1 MLYRPEHTIKIKS
14 HEPEYI
20 SEVLNMFFGLLK
32 MMLYLILLPI
42 RLLMT
47 LTRFAA
53 VLILPIV
60 ILKGLKMMVM
70 KHKHQ

>member
-1 MLYRPEHTIKIKS
+1 
-14 HEPEYI
+14 
-20 SEVLNMFFGLLK
+20 MFFGLL
-32 MMLYLILLPI
+32 MMMMHLILLPI

-53 VLILPIV
+53 FLILPIV

-70 KHKHQ
+70 KHRHSDQ